1 MKDNFSRQAD
11 IYAKYRPEY
20 PQEVFDF
27 IFSHIKEKKSA
38 WDCATGNG
46 QAAKEL
52 AKAFEKVYATDIS
65 QKQLDNAVQADNII
79 YSVQPGEK
87 TNFADNSF
95 DLVTISQ
102 ALHWMKFEIFYAE
115 VRRVARPGAW
125 FAGWMYSLLQIS
137 PEIDALIHHHHFETL
152 KDHWDYE
159 RKYVDDNYSTI
170 PFPFEE
176 IKCPMFQIRYNWT
189 LEELEG
195 YLNTWSALQKL
206 IKANNTNPVDDLIK
220 KISPYWT
227 RERMHVL
234 FPIHLRMGKIL
245 K

>member
-20 PQEVFDF
+20 PSEIFDF
-27 IFSHIKEKKSA
+27 IYSHLQEKKTA

-52 AKAFEKVYATDIS
+52 AKVFEKVYATDIS
-65 QKQLDNAVQADNII
+65 QKQLDNAVQAVNIE
-79 YSVQPGEK
+79 YSVQPGEQ
-87 TNFADNSF
+87 TGFGDNSF

-102 ALHWMKFEIFYAE
+102 ALHWMKFEKFYKE
-115 VRRVARPGAW
+115 VKRVAKPGAW
-125 FAGWMYSLLQIS
+125 FAAWMYALLQIS
-137 PEIDALIHHHHFETL
+137 PGIDALIHHHHFETL

-159 RKYVDDNYSTI
+159 RKYVDDNYSNI

-176 IKCPMFQIRYNWT
+176 IPCPVFQIRYKWT

-195 YLNTWSALQKL
+195 YLNTWSALQKF
-206 IKANNTNPVDDLIK
+206 IKANNDNPVDALMK
-220 KISPYWT
+220 KIRPLWT
-227 RERMHVL
+227 NEKMSIL
-234 FPIHLRMGKIL
+234 FPVHLRMGKIL